1 LLLFL
6 FFSLLFSLVFLS
18 PPGRSFVLLW
28 SILDPLSLL
37 LNIMMRSSPALS
49 RKKKK
54 RDRKNEKEKRP
65 TTSQPRGPTN
75 LAQY

>member
-18 PPGRSFVLLW
+18 PPGRSFVLW